1 MPDFKFLSF
10 KYTVI
15 ELTTALKPWL
25 ASKLLIENSKVI
37 SEDIELKLRAGAASV
52 IDLATEKMN
61 FFDLRSQRAALEY
74 QNINEVINFY
84 QALGHQ
90 CDLTE
95 LCDQIDLVTISK

>member
-1 MPDFKFLSF
+1 
-10 KYTVI
+10 
-15 ELTTALKPWL
+15 
-25 ASKLLIENSKVI
+25 
-37 SEDIELKLRAGAASV
+37 
-52 IDLATEKMN
+52 MN
-61 FFDLRSQRAALEY
+61 FFDFRSQRAALEY